1 MSVIDP
7 LMQMAIAEAGIAVTA
22 RTWLQG
28 DPVVS
33 HSTPASTA
41 DINNR
46 FDYHR
51 PSEAKVQLHEAVR
64 TEARAVAHQF
74 DTVLPPS
81 REKALAMTKLEEAL
95 MWANAA
101 IARTPEDG
109 L

>member
-1 MSVIDP
+1 MPVIDAH
-7 LMQMAIAEAGIAVTA
+7 MQMAIAESGIAVTFH
-22 RTWLQG
+22 TWLQG
-28 DPVVS
+28 DPVVF
-33 HSTPASTA
+33 HNTPASTA

-51 PSEAKVQLHEAVR
+51 PSDAKVQVHEAVR
-64 TEARAVAHQF
+64 TGASALAHQL
-74 DTVLPPS
+74 DAVLPPG

-101 IARTPEDG
+101 IARTPEDS

>member
-1 MSVIDP
+1 
-7 LMQMAIAEAGIAVTA
+7 MQDVLAEAGIAITA

-28 DPVVS
+28 DPAVP
-33 HSTPASTA
+33 HSTPASTD

-46 FDYHR
+46 FNYHR
-51 PSEAKVQLHEAVR
+51 PSEAKVEVHQGVR
-64 TEARAVAHQF
+64 TWCRSLAHHL
-74 DTVLPPS
+74 DAVLPPS

-101 IARTPEDG
+101 IARTPEDM